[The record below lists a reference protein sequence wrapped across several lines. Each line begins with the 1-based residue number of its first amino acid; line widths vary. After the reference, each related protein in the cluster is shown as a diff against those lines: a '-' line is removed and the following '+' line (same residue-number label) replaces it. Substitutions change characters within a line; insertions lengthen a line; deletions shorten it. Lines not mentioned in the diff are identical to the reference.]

1 MGEVSSEKSITI
13 TNPLGESAYLD
24 VPPLWITNDHFELSP
39 DYSGCD
45 MDIFMQK
52 KPAAANFSCVIKY
65 TLNPKIFT
73 NYLLPVSVVAI
84 KEAKFIP
91 HPAGGGQPA
100 NDSQASDVKHS
111 VQLFKFAASPDGA
124 TKPLETIEYKFPAAG
139 GAITH
144 NLKIDMA
151 TENTTYN
158 IEHSDQ
164 DDAKLLTISE
174 TCRDDDDCYTISSE
188 KCIMMKSGMGNN
200 PTLTL
205 TVPKAGCEL
214 EIKLQESSQASV
226 MSSDTPIALYLV
238 PSGEVGETPIQS
250 ILLRK

>member
-13 TNPLGESAYLD
+13 TNGLGESAYLEFSMD
-24 VPPLWITNDHFELSP
+24 LTNLKPTTDL
-39 DYSGCD
+39 SGCD
-45 MDIFMQK
+45 ADIIDMK
-52 KPAAANFSCVIKY
+52 KPAAADFSCVLKY
-65 TLNPKIFT
+65 TLNPKMFT
-73 NYLLPVSVVAI
+73 NYIVPARVIAV
-84 KEAKFIP
+84 KEAKFTP
-91 HPAGGGQPA
+91 GVGFAE
-100 NDSQASDVKHS
+100 DLQASDVKYS

-144 NLKIDMA
+144 NLKIDM
-151 TENTTYN
+151 TSENTTYN
-158 IEHSDQ
+158 IGRTDQ

-214 EIKLQESSQASV
+214 EIKLQESSQALV
-226 MSSDTPIALYLV
+226 MGSETPIALYLV